1 MLKIALNQYSTRPDR
16 STGSK
21 RTESNDYFWSW
32 DLKDHARY
40 MRDILGSALP
50 SPSIGI
56 MIV

>member
-1 MLKIALNQYSTRPDR
+1 MLKIALNHYSKRPDR

-40 MRDILGSALP
+40 MRDILESALP

-56 MIV
+56 M